1 MSSVVTTTAESSVTD
16 VLSRPPRSLW
26 RDAWRRLIA
35 NRLAHLGMAIT
46 LFFLLLAVAVPIV
59 FPYNAKIDSD
69 LINQLLPPS
78 AEHLMGTDEQGR
90 DVMNRIAQGA
100 RASLGVGVSSV
111 LIAIVIGSL
120 LGLVSGFLGKR
131 VDLAIMF
138 AMDVMLSFP
147 GLLLAIAVVALVGP
161 GLRNS
166 LLAITIVS
174 IPVYARIARSTV
186 LSVKQLEY
194 INAARAVGAPGVRVL
209 FRHILPNSLSPILVQ
224 GTLGIASA
232 ILEIAALGFLG
243 LGQQPPYPEWG
254 AMLADS
260 VKYLTSGAWWVLLFP
275 GLAIMLTVLGFNL
288 LGDGLRDALDPRLRA
303 D

>member
-1 MSSVVTTTAESSVTD
+1 MSSVVTTTAEPSTAD
-16 VLSRPPRSLW
+16 VLARPPRSLW

-35 NRLAHLGMAIT
+35 NRLARLGMAIT
-46 LFFLLLAVAVPIV
+46 LFFLLLAVAIPIV

-69 LINQLLPPS
+69 LANQLLPPS
-78 AEHLMGTDEQGR
+78 VEHLMGTDEQGR

-111 LIAIVIGSL
+111 LIAIIIGSL

-147 GLLLAIAVVALVGP
+147 GLLLAVAVVALLGP

-194 INAARAVGAPGVRVL
+194 INAARA
-209 FRHILPNSLSPILVQ
+209 
-224 GTLGIASA
+224 ASA
-232 ILEIAALGFLG
+232 RRAFGSSSATSC
-243 LGQQPPYPEWG
+243 PTASRRSWCRARSASPAPSWRSPRWASWG
-254 AMLADS
+254 WANS
-260 VKYLTSGAWWVLLFP
+260 RPSPNGARCWP
-275 GLAIMLTVLGFNL
+275 TASST
-288 LGDGLRDALDPRLRA
+288 
-303 D
+303 